1 MSVYLKVA
9 VDTKYFSL
17 IRTGGRLLTGQ
28 HFITLS
34 GVSAPLLQPPTALIP
49 NYPRRPPVS
58 NDLYILEF
66 FFIICTIFGSR
77 LMGCRAEA
85 LLLTMMTATV
95 GKEKEAK
102 QSSKAQATCGGCG

>member
-34 GVSAPLLQPPTALIP
+34 GVSAPLLPPAFIT
-49 NYPRRPPVS
+49 NYTRRPPVS
-58 NDLYILEF
+58 NDLSIHTGFL
-66 FFIICTIFGSR
+66 
-77 LMGCRAEA
+77 A
-85 LLLTMMTATV
+85 
-95 GKEKEAK
+95 AK
-102 QSSKAQATCGGCG
+102 AAQ